1 VDSGGFAAAGAG
13 VPSGDAWVTVGERV
27 RMRNPRGSIL
37 AGVRTAHL
45 RPPSILPM
53 SANRPALL
61 LRDLRNPAAPMRPL
75 TLKLP
80 GQMIEALGRHAK
92 ATTLSEENQ

>member
-1 VDSGGFAAAGAG
+1 
-13 VPSGDAWVTVGERV
+13 
-27 RMRNPRGSIL
+27 
-37 AGVRTAHL
+37 
-45 RPPSILPM
+45 M